1 MFQEFYQH
9 CKHNNFWLAPT
20 KLLLAIS
27 GGVDS
32 MVLLDLMQQV
42 AHVDCLD
49 IGVVHINHDLRPE
62 SIVEYDYLK
71 NYCNKQNIPFYS
83 RRWQT
88 GNKTSNVEERARN
101 FRYTF
106 FLEIMQKHGY
116 SSLITAHHSD
126 DQAETILMKL
136 IRGSAFT
143 NLVGIRSEQPFSSG
157 TLIRPLLLFSKESL
171 IKYAHK
177 KQLTYFEDASNQ
189 ENIYTRNRIRNQV
202 IPILKQENEHFLKHM
217 TEFSHQIKMASE
229 IIEADMALK
238 YHRWVKKTKK
248 TWQIDLTELK
258 YEKENQQLFFLM
270 FFFQKSLIQ
279 QKVAINKAQLNQIV
293 TIINQVQ
300 PQMKVDIGQGWEFC
314 KSYDVAYV
322 QKGEPIRRTEEM
334 TVTLNESVFLSE
346 TEWFAIE
353 LVDQPIKKPKKI
365 QIWKEYN
372 CFFSQNMFLP
382 LTLRH
387 RVEGDKIRITEQMSK
402 KISRVF
408 IDKKIPNSIREEAW
422 IVCSADQTILWVPKF
437 VNSYL
442 SIPQETDKILYRL
455 IYKVKE

>member
-9 CKHNNFWLAPT
+9 CKNNHFWMAPT

-27 GGVDS
+27 GGIDS

-42 AHVDCLD
+42 ANVDCLD
-49 IGVVHINHDLRPE
+49 IGVVHVNHDLRPE
-62 SIVEYDYLK
+62 SIIEYEYLK
-71 NYCNKQNIPFYS
+71 NYCNQQKIPFYS
-83 RRWQT
+83 RKWQT
-88 GNKTSNVEERARN
+88 KNKVSHVEERARN

-106 FLEIMQKHGY
+106 FSEIMQKHGY

-143 NLVGIRSEQPFSSG
+143 NFVGIRSKQSFSTG

-171 IKYAHK
+171 AKYAQK
-177 KQLTYFEDASNQ
+177 KKLTYFEDASNQ

-202 IPILKQENEHFLKHM
+202 IPILKKENEHFLKHM
-217 TEFSHQIKMASE
+217 TEFSQQIKMASE
-229 IIEADMALK
+229 IIEDSMALN
-238 YHRWVKKTKK
+238 YERWVKEEKK
-248 TWQIDLTELK
+248 YWKIDLTELK
-258 YEKENQQLFFLM
+258 YENKSQQLFFLM

-279 QKVAINKAQLNQIV
+279 KNIAINKAQLNQIV
-293 TIINQVQ
+293 SIINQVQ
-300 PQMKVDIGQGWEFC
+300 PQMKVDIGQGWEFS
-314 KSYDVAYV
+314 KSYDNAYL
-322 QKGEPIRRTEEM
+322 QKSEFVCKNEEII
-334 TVTLNESVFLSE
+334 VLINESVFLSE
-346 TEWFAIE
+346 REWFAIE
-353 LVDQPIKKPKKI
+353 LVDKPIKKPKKI

-372 CFFSQNMFLP
+372 CLITEKIALP

-387 RVEGDKIRITEQMSK
+387 RVMGDKIRMTEQMSK

-408 IDKKIPNSIREEAW
+408 IDKKIPNKIREEAW
-422 IVCSADQTILWVPKF
+422 IVCTADQTILWVPKF